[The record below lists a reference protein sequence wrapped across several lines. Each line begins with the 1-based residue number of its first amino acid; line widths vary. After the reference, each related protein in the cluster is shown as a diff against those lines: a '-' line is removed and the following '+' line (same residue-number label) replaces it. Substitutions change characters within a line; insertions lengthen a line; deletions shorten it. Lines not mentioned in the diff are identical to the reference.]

1 MLLFKLKIPALP
13 CKDRLAK
20 FGIAPTCL
28 YIIKIRIFLRKINQ
42 EGHAVSEEETRKLLI
57 IREGIEKR
65 IEWLLSEVRDLRKA
79 VDEIDKLIVRKG
91 FRKPIAEIRSDGAR
105 TSEEGDMISLKAKD
119 GALLGYLEVKD
130 RDVFFKPVDDI
141 IFTISTPPFQSF
153 LLDRVL
159 ANMKSSDEE
168 LAVKGEINSDDGLSY
183 DVSTDGERL
192 LGLVVHNYG
201 GERRLREIRSS
212 LRWALD
218 KMYENIKKS

>member
-1 MLLFKLKIPALP
+1 MS
-13 CKDRLAK
+13 
-20 FGIAPTCL
+20 L
-28 YIIKIRIFLRKINQ
+28 YYQNQTISEKINP
-42 EGHAVSEEETRKLLI
+42 EGDAVSEEETRKLLI

-65 IEWLLSEVRDLRKA
+65 IEWLLSEVKDLRKA

-91 FRKPIAEIRSDGAR
+91 FRKPMAEVRLDSTR
-105 TSEEGDMISLKAKD
+105 TSEEGDALSLKAKD
-119 GALLGYLEVKD
+119 GTLLGSLEVKD
-130 RDVFFKPVDDI
+130 RDVFFKPVGNLV
-141 IFTISTPPFQSF
+141 FTLSTPPFQSF
-153 LLDRVL
+153 ILDRVL

-168 LAVKGEINSDDGLSY
+168 RVVKGEINSDDGLSY

-201 GERRLREIRSS
+201 GARRLREIRSS